1 MLNNRLTAYVV
12 MTQNTFLTDGLMSKS
27 ESRKSSQNGSILLAF
42 EFSLRLLQ
50 IPRLA
55 KTIKFQKI
63 NRELI
68 MAFIRISAIRLRL

>member
-12 MTQNTFLTDGLMSKS
+12 MTQNTFLTDGLISKS
-27 ESRKSSQNGSILLAF
+27 ESRKSSQNGSLLAY
-42 EFSLRLLQ
+42 EFSLRLLV

-68 MAFIRISAIRLRL
+68 MAFIQISAIRLRL